1 MKRINITQA
10 AAVIGVAGLL
20 GVASLASA
28 GDKKPA
34 AKPAAAPA
42 PAPAYTDPASLQK
55 FSNVVVVNAT
65 PAQRAAYAAETRRPM
80 TSAQKAYVDSA
91 GNVRPL
97 TAEDVVAEAPA
108 ATAAASAPAAPVEMI
123 TTASGGHAMLLD
135 DSSNV
140 YSVATIGSDGKVKKI
155 CVDAPIKTDAALE
168 SAAKAAQENDNEK

>member
-34 AKPAAAPA
+34 AKPAAA

-155 CVDAPIKTDAALE
+155 
-168 SAAKAAQENDNEK
+168 